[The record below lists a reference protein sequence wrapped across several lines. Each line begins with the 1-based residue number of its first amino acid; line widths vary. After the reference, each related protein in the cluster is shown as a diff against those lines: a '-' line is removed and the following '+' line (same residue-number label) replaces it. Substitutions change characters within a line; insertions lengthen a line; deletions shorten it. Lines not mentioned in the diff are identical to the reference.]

1 MSACS
6 NDPKEQLA
14 GCHASNRGSSWKC
27 QDPPRIM
34 ASVESH
40 GGNKGASGA
49 ASWAC
54 ARPSSTTPAKSRVS
68 TSDGGEG
75 RARVELAGMLGR
87 TPPQLISH
95 ETEI

>member
-40 GGNKGASGA
+40 GGNKA
-49 ASWAC
+49 
-54 ARPSSTTPAKSRVS
+54 
-68 TSDGGEG
+68 GGD
-75 RARVELAGMLGR
+75 
-87 TPPQLISH
+87 S
-95 ETEI
+95 